1 MTGVTIDLVEADLLR
16 VELGRIKRQRT
27 VHEGEPEKALPIRT
41 RGHDNALH
49 KRN

>member
-1 MTGVTIDLVEADLLR
+1 MTGVAIDLVEADLLGVAR
-16 VELGRIKRQRT
+16 GRIQRQRT
-27 VHEGEPEKALPIRT
+27 GHEGEPEKALPIGT